1 MLRSTTQRGAET
13 FSTPPT
19 PTRNSLGRRSRNR
32 FDSRTRPQRS
42 TYGIV
47 VGPIQHSRRSA
58 DSSGN
63 SPLPREIFTFT
74 HLPLGSPFICHQ
86 DRKSTRLNSSH
97 LVISYA

>member
-13 FSTPPT
+13 FSTPRT

-32 FDSRTRPQRS
+32 FGSRTRPQRS

-47 VGPIQHSRRSA
+47 VGPIQPSRRSA

-63 SPLPREIFTFT
+63 SSLPREIFTFT
-74 HLPLGSPFICHQ
+74 HLPLGSPLIFHHCMESN
-86 DRKSTRLNSSH
+86 DGVDVLD
-97 LVISYA
+97 